1 MLDFDATVSSARLVR
16 PRRAL
21 LPSLQRSY
29 TPLMTENAPAAQ
41 EPPFRAVLTPHRSLG
56 PKGFLLLMTLFGAVC
71 FATGM
76 VFYLLG
82 AWPVLGFLG
91 LDVLLL
97 YVAFKL
103 NYRAGRASETIEIGP
118 RALTL
123 TRVHPSGRRETFQ
136 CSPYYARVHFHEW
149 PDGRTTLDI
158 AAKGDRMALARFL
171 NDAERRDLADA
182 LEAALLAARGGPRI

>member
-1 MLDFDATVSSARLVR
+1 
-16 PRRAL
+16 
-21 LPSLQRSY
+21 
-29 TPLMTENAPAAQ
+29 MTENHPAAQ

-71 FATGM
+71 FATGLM
-76 VFYLLG
+76 FYLLG
-82 AWPVLGFLG
+82 AWPVLGFFG

-118 RALTL
+118 HALTL
-123 TRVHPSGRRETFQ
+123 TRQHPSGRREMFE
-136 CSPYYARVHFHEW
+136 CNPFYARVHFHEW

-158 AAKGDRMALARFL
+158 AAQGKRMSLARFL
-171 NDAERRDLADA
+171 NDEEKRDLAGA
-182 LEAALLAARGGPRI
+182 LQTALIEARGGPRI